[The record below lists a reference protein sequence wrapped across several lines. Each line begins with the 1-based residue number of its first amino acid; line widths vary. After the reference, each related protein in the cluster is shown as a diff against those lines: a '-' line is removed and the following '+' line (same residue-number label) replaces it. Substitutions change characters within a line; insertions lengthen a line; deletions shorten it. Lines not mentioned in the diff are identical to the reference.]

1 MKLKLFLL
9 FVCGALAVQAGDSP
23 VVIQVGSSKVTLE
36 DLQKLKDSASAEQVR
51 AATMDAVFRPLRDQK
66 AVELI
71 LETAKS
77 KENLSSDPEVLKM
90 MKEAQK
96 AIEMQVFLG
105 REVQKRITDD
115 KLKVIYAEVLKK
127 VKNQKE
133 MEVSIILTG
142 NEGEANIVL
151 AELNTGKD
159 FSEVAQKHSIE
170 PNTKK
175 QGGRVGFLIEGA
187 ISEVLGPDV
196 AQSLKVLK
204 DGVHSKKV
212 IKTKDGKFLIVRRGS
227 SRAAVVPQ
235 FEELKPQLVSM
246 YSQKGLI
253 EYIDEIKKTLG
264 AKVFTMDGKP
274 DTLQIVPKKQ

>member
-133 MEVSIILTG
+133 MVS
-142 NEGEANIVL
+142 
-151 AELNTGKD
+151 
-159 FSEVAQKHSIE
+159 Q
-170 PNTKK
+170 
-175 QGGRVGFLIEGA
+175 
-187 ISEVLGPDV
+187 
-196 AQSLKVLK
+196 
-204 DGVHSKKV
+204 
-212 IKTKDGKFLIVRRGS
+212 
-227 SRAAVVPQ
+227 
-235 FEELKPQLVSM
+235 
-246 YSQKGLI
+246 
-253 EYIDEIKKTLG
+253 
-264 AKVFTMDGKP
+264 
-274 DTLQIVPKKQ
+274 